1 MNNKIYALIGPHAC
15 GKGDI
20 IKRLASMGIHY
31 IASYTTRPPVE
42 FYTSV
47 PIYHFISK
55 EDFLQH
61 DFLVKSTYKGDYYGF
76 LKKDILDSLQEY
88 PISVIL
94 VDTISLKQLSK
105 LLKDSFESIFVM
117 CDYVSLVERMLK
129 LGHTNSEIKY
139 HLEYAENNGE
149 FDTWKVTTHIIKSL
163 ASEERMTA
171 QALAIMGLCQRLP
184 GEEFNIRVR
193 KR

>member
-20 IKRLASMGIHY
+20 IMRLAGMGIHY
-31 IASYTTRPPVE
+31 IASYTTRPPVKY
-42 FYTSV
+42 FTSM
-47 PIYHFISK
+47 PIYNFVSK
-55 EDFLQH
+55 EEFLQR

-76 LKKDILDSLQEY
+76 LKKEILDSLQEY
-88 PISVIL
+88 PISVIM
-94 VDTISLKQLSK
+94 VDTIILKQLSK

-149 FDTWKVTTHIIKSL
+149 FDTWKVTNHIIKSL
-163 ASEERMTA
+163 PSEERMTA
-171 QALAIMGLCQRLP
+171 QALSIMGLSQTLP
-184 GEEFNIRVR
+184 PEEFKARTK